1 MASMN
6 RTALGYWTII
16 DSVLRPSKYHEG
28 EYTYITMQN
37 AQGDIVHTNIEDDF
51 KNNNQW
57 AQVLSSLDE
66 LNDLVIDN
74 LKYKVVLGKIA
85 RDKRTGNSVID
96 ADSLP
101 NIVSETP
108 NAAELAHREQR
119 NSFNNSKLQ
128 ELIDDGFEQINGKWD
143 ISLFVNKTGSRVKE
157 LDITRSDDAAT
168 MQEKLRIKS
177 MLVHAHMRNQGHQF
191 K

>member
-6 RTALGYWTII
+6 RTAPGYWTII

-74 LKYKVVLGKIA
+74 LKYKVVAGKIA

-108 NAAELAHREQR
+108 NAAELALSQQR

-143 ISLFVNKTGSRVKE
+143 ISAFVNKTGSSVKE
-157 LDITRSDDAAT
+157 LDITMSDDAAT
-168 MQEKLRIKS
+168 MLEKLRIKS